1 MNDKALRSKLIRLA
15 HARPELRA
23 EILPLLTRQAGCE
36 KLPEGGMRDNCEKKK
51 EEGKEADKKASQGKS
66 AHGAVALRDPDVM
79 LYFIDQAANSS
90 KFYEMKIVK
99 MGMGFTLQKRWG
111 RLTDSGATGRVDS
124 KDESFPDLRSAQAAM
139 ITHKMDKTRKG
150 YKDASSTK
158 SYPIGLGGAGFGWGG
173 QAACAYIPELKQIRD
188 VANAAMRE
196 LAELGG
202 AVSGLAR
209 RESSMAAKLN
219 PLYSDAVSSAAALTK
234 YLDGQL
240 ASCR

>member
-15 HARPELRA
+15 HANPELRA
-23 EILPLLTRQAGCE
+23 EILPLLASRKQAGCE
-36 KLPEGGMRDNCEKKK
+36 KLPEGGMRDNCEAKK
-51 EEGKEADKKASQGKS
+51 EEGAKGDKEEKKASQSKW

-79 LYFIDQAANSS
+79 LYVIDQAANSS

-99 MGMGFTLQKRWG
+99 VGMGFMLQKRWG

-158 SYPIGLGGAGFGWGG
+158 S
-173 QAACAYIPELKQIRD
+173 
-188 VANAAMRE
+188 
-196 LAELGG
+196 
-202 AVSGLAR
+202 
-209 RESSMAAKLN
+209 
-219 PLYSDAVSSAAALTK
+219 
-234 YLDGQL
+234 
-240 ASCR
+240 